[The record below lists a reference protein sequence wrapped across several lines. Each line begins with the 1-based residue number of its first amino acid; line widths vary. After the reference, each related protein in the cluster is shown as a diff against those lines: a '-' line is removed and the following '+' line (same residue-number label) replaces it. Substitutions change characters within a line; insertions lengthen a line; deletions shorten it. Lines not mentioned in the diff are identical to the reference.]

1 MNTNVHLHDEDKNLI
16 SRLSDMI
23 KFCNEKNI
31 IKYSHFFDERQKQ
44 IVMSY
49 LKKEN
54 FENYLLYGGYEN
66 AERCV
71 LGLFPK
77 YAEKSTTNFPITA
90 LSFKYRKEDILSHR
104 DFLGALMSK
113 QIKRSMLGDIIINDG
128 SAVVFVYNTVSSAIL
143 IETEK
148 IGSVGV
154 NVSTDD
160 NPIIEKIEN
169 FSEITGTVSSLRLDS
184 VISLSLRLSREKAVQ
199 LIKNIGVG
207 VNCELK
213 NSPDFHVSEGDK
225 YSVKG
230 YGKFL
235 LLSVNGRTKKDRIYI
250 CIKKYI

>member
-31 IKYSHFFDERQKQ
+31 IKYSHFFDERQQQ

-71 LGLFPK
+71 LGLFPQ
-77 YAEKSTTNFPITA
+77 YSEKSTANFPITP

-184 VISLSLRLSREKAVQ
+184 IISLSLRLSREKAVQ
-199 LIKNIGVG
+199 LIKNTGVG
-207 VNCELK
+207 VNFELK
-213 NSPDFHVSEGDK
+213 YSPDFHINEGDK
-225 YSVKG
+225 FSVKG
-230 YGKFL
+230 YGKFIL
-235 LLSVNGRTKKDRIYI
+235 SSVNGRTKKDRIYI